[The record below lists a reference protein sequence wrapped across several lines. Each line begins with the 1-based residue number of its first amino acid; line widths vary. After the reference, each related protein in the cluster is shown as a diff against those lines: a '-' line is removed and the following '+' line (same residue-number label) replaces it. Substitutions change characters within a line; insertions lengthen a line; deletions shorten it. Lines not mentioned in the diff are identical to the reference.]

1 MKPLVKAWHVPE
13 EWDGC
18 SVKAFLFEY
27 GRFSRQIFKRVKE
40 AGKVLVNEGS
50 SELWKP
56 LRTGDVVT
64 VCFPEEERGGRIFP
78 EEGPLSIVYEDE
90 DLLVLDKPAGVAVI
104 PSIDRTQTS
113 IANRLLGYY
122 DKQGISSTIH
132 IVTRLDKDT
141 SGLMV
146 VAKHAYSH
154 MLLTKEQKQIDRR
167 YKAIVHGLVLH
178 DKGLIN
184 EPIARMEGS
193 IIRRTV
199 SKEGKPSQTIY
210 HTEERYNHYS
220 LVELEL
226 LTGRTHQIRVHM
238 AHLGNPLAGDSLYGG
253 KEMSFLQG
261 QALHCHQVKF
271 LHPWTNEKLRFI
283 SELPESWRNFK
294 KRP

>member
-1 MKPLVKAWHVPE
+1 MKPLVKTWLVPE
-13 EWDGC
+13 EWDGY

-40 AGKVLVNEGS
+40 AGKVLVNEAS

-56 LRTGDVVT
+56 LHTGDEVT
-64 VCFPEEERGGRIFP
+64 VCFPEEDRGERIFP

-104 PSIDRTQTS
+104 PSIDRSQTS
-113 IANRLLGYY
+113 IANRLLYYY

-132 IVTRLDKDT
+132 IVTRLDRDT

-154 MLLTKEQKQIDRR
+154 MLLTKEQKQIERR
-167 YKAIVHGLVLH
+167 YKAIVHGVVLQ
-178 DKGLIN
+178 DQGVID
-184 EPIARMEGS
+184 EPIARMAGS
-193 IIRRTV
+193 IIRRTI
-199 SKEGKPSQTIY
+199 SAEGKTSQTIY
-210 HTEERYNHYS
+210 HTEERYKHFT

-238 AHLGNPLAGDSLYGG
+238 AHLGHPLAGDALYDGE
-253 KEMSFLQG
+253 EMAFLQG

-271 LHPWTNEKLRFI
+271 LHPWTKERMSFASAIPKTW
-283 SELPESWRNFK
+283 ENFK
-294 KRP
+294 E